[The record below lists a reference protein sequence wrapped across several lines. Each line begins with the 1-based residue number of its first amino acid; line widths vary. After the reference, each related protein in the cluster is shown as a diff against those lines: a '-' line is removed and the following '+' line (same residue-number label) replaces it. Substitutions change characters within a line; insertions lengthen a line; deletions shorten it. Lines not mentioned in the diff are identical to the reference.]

1 MDVYTKF
8 RSELHNGVTE
18 YPLLQKELI
27 YRSRHSKIYLI
38 TLIPKSNTSL
48 EYKIIMKTQKK
59 RFRQNIQHSFR
70 IGHFIINRLKS
81 PFYCLTYDNVSDSRK
96 EYLLLEYIKGIT
108 LREYLR
114 QKKSSTDENDFFE
127 FICIFIKIIDS
138 LNIVQQKYFFTHYD
152 LHLSNIILCDDE
164 NKDEYSYLCSYALD
178 TSIYHMNHQKAYL
191 RPVLIDF
198 EYSTAK
204 RVFNTRI
211 HPDYGYI
218 GIFFSGID
226 IIRLLFCIKRETMT
240 LITKEDSF
248 YSRIHKLV
256 NNILTNCYNINSPES
271 FTVEQLKRHS
281 QLYYYMLHTS
291 HIFKS
296 PLPIMEYIVTLYE
309 NNLQLKLTQS
319 HTNRHRIQYD
329 DLVSYDNLLTDI
341 QTNNIYLPSVFSSR
355 ETHVL
360 FLRKYKAKFKQLF
373 KRRYNIFKSNDI
385 LLYHKFVEIYRAIET
400 ISQFVNRNLRFHK
413 NQNVNDI
420 YDLTTSPLAR

>member
-8 RSELHNGVTE
+8 RSELHNGVTD

-164 NKDEYSYLCSYALD
+164 NKDKYSYLCSYALD
-178 TSIYHMNHQKAYL
+178 TSIYHMSHQKAYL

-211 HPDYGYI
+211 NPDYGYI

-240 LITKEDSF
+240 LVTKEYSF

-319 HTNRHRIQYD
+319 DTNRHRIQYD

-385 LLYHKFVEIYRAIET
+385 MLYHKFVEIYRAIET
-400 ISQFVNRNLRFHK
+400 ISQFVNRNLTFHK

-420 YDLTTSPLAR
+420 YDLTTSPFAR